1 MARREARGSA
11 RGLLLVE
18 AILSA
23 VAIAVGLVII
33 SRGLA
38 SPLRALRAIEGY
50 DALLAQAHS
59 TLIQLETAHIF
70 GVATAAMR
78 SGTLDASSAYAWAV
92 AGSPREGPQDLKA
105 TDGRALTS
113 DVTLTVDQGAASPLS
128 VSVQAVWPSD
138 WVQ

>member
-23 VAIAVGLVII
+23 VAIAVGLVVI

-38 SPLRALRAIEGY
+38 SPLRALQAIEGY
-50 DALLAQAHS
+50 DALLAPAHS
-59 TLIQLETAHIF
+59 ALIELETAHIF
-70 GVATAAMR
+70 GVAGAMMR
-78 SGTLDASSAYAWAV
+78 SGALSGSSAYGWAV

-113 DVTLTVDQGAASPLS
+113 DITLTVDQRTASPLS